1 MEEYS
6 VFKRK
11 EGFYIGYY
19 VHELKDIMLR
29 KEPNLRKI
37 VSYNFIYIKDLN

>member
-6 VFKRK
+6 VFKRE

-19 VHELKDIMLR
+19 VHELNDIMLR
-29 KEPNLRKI
+29 ERTQ
-37 VSYNFIYIKDLN
+37 SQKDSII

>member
-29 KEPNLRKI
+29 KRAQ
-37 VSYNFIYIKDLN
+37 SQKDSII